1 MQCFHTLPPP
11 PSLSTFL
18 LYSLI
23 SHPLGWLFFGRQM
36 KSYQTGFGTVCN
48 TNNKIQAE
56 LQEAK
61 LFKGLPHRPVTDSG
75 RKVNAARI
83 ARQVML
89 QERADTSF

>member
-1 MQCFHTLPPP
+1 
-11 PSLSTFL
+11 
-18 LYSLI
+18 
-23 SHPLGWLFFGRQM
+23 M
-36 KSYQTGFGTVCN
+36 KSYQTGFGKVFN

-75 RKVNAARI
+75 RKVSAARI

-89 QERADTSF
+89 QEKADTSF